1 MRGTKTIF
9 DSSLLHSKLVN
20 GCEKRHGFLMVLH
33 DLLARFTCQPLA
45 HPQPVYNLLNPCP
58 SPIYLILF
66 LNVGLLCLQQ
76 HGMDQLGGFGPVLWS
91 WLLMI
96 SGRLLFRGGVGIIV
110 EEVFSADVVVIVVIT
125 ITIEISLVTNI
136 IILTAHLLLHIDL
149 RRFSCHDRDL
159 RRSSDSCLHL
169 IDGIRKVVIV

>member
-1 MRGTKTIF
+1 
-9 DSSLLHSKLVN
+9 
-20 GCEKRHGFLMVLH
+20 
-33 DLLARFTCQPLA
+33 
-45 HPQPVYNLLNPCP
+45 
-58 SPIYLILF
+58 
-66 LNVGLLCLQQ
+66 
-76 HGMDQLGGFGPVLWS
+76 
-91 WLLMI
+91 MI

-169 IDGIRKVVIV
+169 IDGITKVVIV